1 MLKCQREGWSCL
13 SGSFLR
19 KLNLPWFP
27 AWVLHRLRSPFREQ
41 PVHSFCLRMTVVP
54 PSSSHWDP
62 TRPVA
67 AALGAW
73 VSCWPRERWSS
84 YGWISIAQNVRAG
97 RDHGEGEF
105 PHFPEKAA
113 DAQALELAERGRT
126 RKPTGL
132 LAPIHSPFRLQTWPP
147 PHLPSL
153 NFSVGGKRGGSGKDT
168 AGPEMASG
176 LKNCFLRLPF
186 YFYYLGLVCK
196 GFIQLIT
203 FLSSGNIIIFVLWKA
218 LSVALFI
225 YSLYLQIP
233 FTSPHRPPF

>member
-27 AWVLHRLRSPFREQ
+27 AWVLHQLRSPFREQ

-105 PHFPEKAA
+105 PHSPEKAA
-113 DAQALELAERGRT
+113 DAQARGAGREKEEEETNGPACSYPLFFSSPDLATSTSPQLEFLCWGQERGQWEGHGRT
-126 RKPTGL
+126 RNG
-132 LAPIHSPFRLQTWPP
+132 
-147 PHLPSL
+147 
-153 NFSVGGKRGGSGKDT
+153 
-168 AGPEMASG
+168 
-176 LKNCFLRLPF
+176 
-186 YFYYLGLVCK
+186 
-196 GFIQLIT
+196 
-203 FLSSGNIIIFVLWKA
+203 
-218 LSVALFI
+218 
-225 YSLYLQIP
+225 
-233 FTSPHRPPF
+233 